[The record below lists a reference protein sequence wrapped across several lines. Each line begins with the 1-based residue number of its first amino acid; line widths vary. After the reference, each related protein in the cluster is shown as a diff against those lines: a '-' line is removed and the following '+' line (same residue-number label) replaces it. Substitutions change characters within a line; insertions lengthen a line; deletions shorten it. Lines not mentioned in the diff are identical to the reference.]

1 MMEKK
6 KEKIL
11 LLSLKRQQA
20 AEDQRRVKEYELQ
33 RRKDEEAAKA
43 EEKERKKE
51 DEKARKQA
59 ILESYR
65 LKKQEEL
72 EPVSIFCAFVVSAIC
87 ISIRYICLTVTKCF
101 CRVEATKFRRTVQR
115 DSCVQS
121 QVQLGRVQGL
131 DPKQFTFR
139 KWTLV
144 LIVMVKGLAQVG
156 HSILYT

>member
-1 MMEKK
+1 LYQDELDIMEKK

-11 LLSLKRQQA
+11 LLSLRRQQA

-72 EPVSIFCAFVVSAIC
+72 EPVSIFCGFYVSAI
-87 ISIRYICLTVTKCF
+87 IY
-101 CRVEATKFRRTVQR
+101 KF
-115 DSCVQS
+115 
-121 QVQLGRVQGL
+121 G
-131 DPKQFTFR
+131 TFR
-139 KWTLV
+139 PLSNF
-144 LIVMVKGLAQVG
+144 LFGLKK
-156 HSILYT
+156 